1 MVIPSG
7 PDPFAVLGIEPRFD
21 LDPAQLEA
29 RFRERSREVHPDRF
43 AGASAGTR
51 AAALVQT
58 RALNDAYQVLR
69 KPQRRA
75 EHLLGRHGI
84 AIDDRERLDPGFLM
98 EILERR
104 EELAEA
110 RAAGELERVNLLAAD
125 MRARQRAIVEGLTR
139 HFAALDGGDD
149 AAVLAAIKHDLI
161 TMRYVGRYVDEC
173 DAALDAAD
181 E

>member
-1 MVIPSG
+1 MQLQSG

-21 LDPAQLEA
+21 LDTAQLEA

-43 AGASAGTR
+43 VGAPAGER

-58 RALNDAYQVLR
+58 RALNDAYQVLK

-75 EHLLGRHGI
+75 EQLLARHGV
-84 AIDDRERLDPGFLM
+84 AIDERERLEPAFLM
-98 EILERR
+98 EILELR

-110 RAAGELERVNLLAAD
+110 RVAGAIDRVNLLAAD
-125 MRARQRAIVEGLTR
+125 MRARQRALFDGLGR
-139 HFAALDGGDD
+139 RFAALGGDD
-149 AAVLAAIKHDLI
+149 DAVVLAAIKHDLI
-161 TMRYVGRYVDEC
+161 TLRYVGRYVDEC
-173 DAALDAAD
+173 DAALDAA

>member
-1 MVIPSG
+1 MHAG
-7 PDPFAVLGIEPRFD
+7 PDPFAVLGLEPRFD

-43 AGASAGTR
+43 AGAPAGER

-75 EHLLGRHGI
+75 EHLLARHGV
-84 AIDDRERLDPGFLM
+84 AIDERERLDPAFLE
-98 EILERR
+98 EILGLR

-110 RAAGELERVNLLAAD
+110 RAAGQLDRVGALAAAMKTRQQAMVD
-125 MRARQRAIVEGLTR
+125 GLARR
-139 HFAALDGGDD
+139 FAALGGPGDD
-149 AAVLAAIKHDLI
+149 ATLAAIKRDLI
-161 TMRYVGRYVDEC
+161 TLRYLGRYVDEC
-173 DAALDAAD
+173 DAALEAAD